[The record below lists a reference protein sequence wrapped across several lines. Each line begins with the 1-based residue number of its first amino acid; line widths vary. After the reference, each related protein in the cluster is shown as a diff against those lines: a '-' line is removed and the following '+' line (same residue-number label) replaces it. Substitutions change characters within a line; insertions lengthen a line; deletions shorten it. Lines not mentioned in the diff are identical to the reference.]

1 MSMSKRPIRALLYSA
16 LKAAQVAP
24 LALAAGCGGGVDV
37 SAFNPIQ
44 CNAMG
49 YIDVAWL
56 TPAKPVNYIEY
67 RAVEPA
73 NATHKTLSYSG
84 RACAAATSPAT
95 CLSELEFQLS
105 NVASSLSWPCIAS
118 GISCMRNVLATTAAD
133 AVEIATDAQAVRA
146 MLAPI
151 DSEQDAV
158 FVAIATSKELSCQD
172 KSLGAVRSVAGGF
185 EVVASTHRVC
195 GGDGV
200 HQYLLFIDP
209 EGNVT
214 EKARYQLQAGIPNCA
229 IGRRPVGLRPAKRDR
244 AAAPSVVGQHFA
256 RCARLEAAS
265 VTAFQRLHDELAA
278 HGAPQYLL
286 RRIKAAVRDEVRHAR
301 QTAALA
307 EGHGARPLRASVRA
321 RRSRSL
327 FYIARENAVEGC
339 VRETYGALVGLWQAG
354 HIADPAIA
362 RQLQRIAQDE
372 LNHATLSWD
381 IANWLAPRLSA
392 RQNRALMRAQAGA
405 LAALQRELATPPHG
419 DLVKHVGLPDRTAAL
434 SLLHELRARLWP
446 APAALVGADQGAAES
461 SRS

>member
-1 MSMSKRPIRALLYSA
+1 MSKRPIRALLYAA

-37 SAFNPIQ
+37 SLFNPIQ
-44 CNAMG
+44 CNVMG

-67 RAVEPA
+67 RAVDWA
-73 NATHKTLSYSG
+73 GATLKTLSQSG
-84 RACAAATSPAT
+84 RACATAVSPAT
-95 CLSELEFQLS
+95 CLDELDFRVRS
-105 NVASSLSWPCIAS
+105 AAGGISWPCIPS
-118 GISCMRNVLATTAAD
+118 GLTCSRNVLATTQAD
-133 AVEIATDAQAVRA
+133 AVDIASDAASVKM

-151 DSEQDAV
+151 ETEQDAV
-158 FVAIATSKELSCQD
+158 FVAMATGKELSCQD

-185 EVVASTHRVC
+185 EVVASTNNVC
-195 GGDGV
+195 GGDGLQ
-200 HQYLLFIDP
+200 QYLLFVDA

-214 EKARYQLQAGIPNCA
+214 EKSRQQLKAGIPNCA
-229 IGRRPVGLRPAKRDR
+229 IGRRPVGLRPAERDR
-244 AAAPSVVGQHFA
+244 AVAPSVVGQHFA

-278 HGAPQYLL
+278 HGAPQRLL
-286 RRIKAAVRDEVRHAR
+286 RRIRAAVRDEVRHAR

-321 RRSRSL
+321 PRSRSL

-354 HIADPAIA
+354 HVADPGLA

-381 IANWLAPRLSA
+381 IAHWLAPRLSV
-392 RQNRALMRAQAGA
+392 RQNRALSRAQAGA
-405 LAALQRELATPPHG
+405 LAALQRELATPPHA
-419 DLVKHVGLPDRTAAL
+419 DLVEHLGLPDRTAAMN
-434 SLLHELRARLWP
+434 LLHELRARLWP
-446 APAALVGADQGAAES
+446 AAPVPVRADQGAAES
-461 SRS
+461 SLS